1 MEYHLPPW
9 EVVRVGD
16 VSSPSVRERILS
28 AALECFARDGFDRA
42 RVDEVARRA
51 GVSKGAIYWHF
62 PDKASL
68 FKAVVEREL
77 GEVYGFLESAGGEG
91 PGLLE
96 LWRAR
101 IEAVFEALEGF
112 KDKFRLFYH
121 FLAAALRDGE
131 LRSLFWQIE
140 REELSRKRELL
151 RRDLERAGFEVS
163 EEELSG
169 LTSAMNLIYQSVLLE
184 VLLAEGSPQ
193 LLGNLKRSLFFVAE
207 LLASYVERAGGRC
220 LA

>member
-1 MEYHLPPW
+1 MGDLP
-9 EVVRVGD
+9 
-16 VSSPSVRERILS
+16 SSVRERILS
-28 AALECFARDGFDRA
+28 AALECFAEDGFDRA

-68 FKAVVEREL
+68 FRAVVEREL
-77 GEVYGFLESAGGEG
+77 GEIYGFLERAGGEG
-91 PGLLE
+91 HGILE

-101 IEAVFEALEGF
+101 IEAVFDALESF
-112 KDKFRLFYH
+112 RDRFRLFYH

-140 REELSRKRELL
+140 REELSRKERLL
-151 RRDLERAGFEVS
+151 RRDLERAGVEVG

-169 LTSAMNLIYQSVLLE
+169 LASTMNLIYQSVLFQ
-184 VLLAEGSPQ
+184 VLLADGSPE
-193 LLGNLKRSLFFVAE
+193 LLAALKRSLFFAAE
-207 LLASYVERAGGRC
+207 VLASYAERAARGC
-220 LA
+220 LS